1 MPKII
6 HTSEKYADFHATEIL
21 ILVNGKK
28 IRQKGIDISEV
39 TIELLL
45 NGSGTFSFVVPQAMD
60 DKMTVKY
67 PGIFHFGD
75 KVEISLGYNDRVFL
89 VMTGI
94 VTLLSWSFNEENY
107 LDLTVEGY
115 DYLFLMMKNDKY
127 RLWNEK
133 TDSEVAIE
141 IAKNYPFKKFRIENT
156 PIRYHQIK
164 QEGESDFNFLTRLAK
179 RNGYEYM
186 VEGESFIFS
195 SPSVEKKEFFVLK
208 LGRELLDFEPKIDIS
223 GQVSE
228 VRVAGWDTQAKK
240 EIIGSAKKDDIKS
253 VEKSGKTGAQTIA
266 SVLKEEAV
274 YEVRVSVQ
282 DVEEAKSLAKSLF
295 FDRAYSVIQS
305 ECKAIGIPELR
316 PGQTIRI
323 KGVGDLFSRKYYV
336 DKVTHVIGR
345 EGYNTCFLLKG
356 NTYNESY

>member
-1 MPKII
+1 MPKID
-6 HTSEKYADFHATEIL
+6 TSKKYMDFHAAEIL

-39 TIELLL
+39 NIALIL
-45 NGSGTFSFVVPQAMD
+45 NGAGTFSFVVPQALD

-75 KVEISLGYNDRVFL
+75 QVEISLGYRDKLFP

-94 VTLLSWSFNEENY
+94 ITSLSWSFNEENY

-127 RLWNEK
+127 RSWNDK
-133 TDSEVAIE
+133 TDSEVVTE

-156 PIRYHQIK
+156 PIRYPQIR
-164 QEGESDFNFLTRLAK
+164 QEGESDFNFLIRLAK

-186 VEGESFIFS
+186 AEGESFIFS
-195 SPSVEKKEFFVLK
+195 SPSVEKKELFVLK

-228 VRVAGWDTQAKK
+228 VRVAGWDAQAKK

-253 VEKSGKTGAQTIA
+253 VEKSGKTGAQTITT
-266 SVLKEEAV
+266 VLKEEAIH
-274 YEVRVSVQ
+274 EVRASVQ
-282 DVEEAKSLAKSLF
+282 NVEEAKLLAKSLF
-295 FDRAYSVIQS
+295 FDRAYSVLQS

-316 PGQTIRI
+316 PGQTIRV
-323 KGVGDLFSRKYYV
+323 KGIGDLFSRKYYV
-336 DKVTHVIGR
+336 DKVTHVIGK
-345 EGYNTCFLLKG
+345 EGYDTNFSVKG